1 MTGVK
6 KDEKRRFMDRGLHC
20 RRGRGFG
27 NVGGCVKGEQ
37 DVDFSEG
44 CE

>member
-1 MTGVK
+1 MV
-6 KDEKRRFMDRGLHC
+6 LHC

-27 NVGGCVKGEQ
+27 NVVGVVKGEQ

-44 CE
+44 CD

>member
-1 MTGVK
+1 MV
-6 KDEKRRFMDRGLHC
+6 LHC

-27 NVGGCVKGEQ
+27 NVVGVVKGEQ

-44 CE
+44 CA